1 MSLLTPPS
9 TKHRRTKDKENAC
22 NADSNP
28 HVAWAEND
36 KIHVLQLAG
45 PTAAGFKVTT
55 AASASKRLPA
65 KSILKKG
72 AELAPWPEE
81 KQREVTP
88 EPSDPLADL
97 AYLVYPVKTIVDTT
111 DATELRVLIEA
122 YSILTARLRAAV
134 TGEMDD
140 PSWPLF
146 QPLRKHREAF
156 VEAVVRDL
164 GKALVDPAA
173 ENKEMEQVRVLLPSP
188 SNTPIKKKKRDGMSA
203 EQVKY
208 ARDLCTTSH
217 AVIRLLSLIF
227 TLPVMMNLFTG

>member
-9 TKHRRTKDKENAC
+9 TAHRRAKDKEN
-22 NADSNP
+22 DSISR
-28 HVAWAEND
+28 VAWAEND
-36 KIHVLQLAG
+36 KVHILHLAG
-45 PTAAGFKVTT
+45 PAAASFKVST
-55 AASASKRLPA
+55 AASASKRPPF
-65 KSILKKG
+65 KSILKKC

-97 AYLVYPVKTIVDTT
+97 EYLVYPVKTIVEATEE
-111 DATELRVLIEA
+111 TELRVMVEA
-122 YSILTARLRAAV
+122 YSILTARLRAVV
-134 TGEMDD
+134 TSELDD
-140 PSWPLF
+140 ASWPLF
-146 QPLRKHREAF
+146 QPLRKHKEAF

-173 ENKEMEQVRVLLPSP
+173 GKEPLRVLLPSP
-188 SNTPIKKKKRDGMSA
+188 SNTPVKKKKRDGLSA

-217 AVIRLLSLIF
+217 AVIRLLSLVF
-227 TLPVMMNLFTG
+227 TLPAMMNLFTG